1 MSILIRY
8 LIRSHVGPFL
18 FSFTLITGLLFLN
31 TVAQR
36 LDQLIGKGL
45 PWTVLAD
52 FAILA
57 LPHTV
62 ALTLPMSVLVAV
74 LYSFSDL
81 TAENEITAMT
91 GGGVNPV
98 RLLMPLVGIG
108 VILAGLMFLF
118 NDKVLPESNHALKN
132 LLVDIGR
139 KSPTFQLREQVV
151 NEVVAE
157 TENRRR
163 IYYLQASRIDPVTDE
178 LEDIVIYDV
187 SDPSAQRTTYA
198 KRGTMAFSQDQT
210 DLYLNLYDGSVFE
223 VPKDRLGGFQQAEF
237 AQQFLPIRG
246 ISNILERGYASDYR
260 SDREMSTEMLGWRA
274 LGYERDRAEV
284 REEAYGSSLVAV
296 KRALGWTGTGEGMVP
311 PTPSPASDGVA
322 ARPDP
327 MVPAGLQQPEPLP
340 PDGVTREVVTASKTQ
355 AERDESFRLAAIK
368 YRVEIHKK
376 YAIAFACIVFVLL
389 GAPLAVRFPRGGV
402 GMVITASVVIFAIF
416 WMSLIGGETLADRG
430 YMSPAMSMWLPN
442 LVLLPIGIIMVSR
455 MSKQMA
461 TARAGGW
468 DDLFFTLTK
477 WVRRPFQKVE
487 PAEASP
493 AA

>member
-8 LIRSHVGPFL
+8 LIRSHVGPFF
-18 FSFTLITGLLFLN
+18 FSFTLLTGLLFLN

-45 PWTVLAD
+45 PWTVLAE
-52 FAILA
+52 FAVLA

-151 NEVVAE
+151 NEVEAE

-163 IYYLQASRIDPVTDE
+163 IYYLQAARIDPVTSE

-198 KRGTMAFSQDQT
+198 KRGPMAFSEDQT

-237 AQQFLPIRG
+237 GQQFLPIRG

-260 SDREMSTEMLGWRA
+260 SDREMSTEMLEWRA
-274 LGYERDRAEV
+274 LSYERDREEL
-284 REEAYGSSLVAV
+284 REEAYESSLLAV
-296 KRALGWTGTGEGMVP
+296 RKALGWTGEGEKMVP
-311 PTPSPASDGVA
+311 PRPSENAGAKAAEERHVVA
-322 ARPDP
+322 AG
-327 MVPAGLQQPEPLP
+327 MQEPGVLP
-340 PDGVTREVVTASKTQ
+340 PDGVTRTVVMSTKTQ

-416 WMSLIGGETLADRG
+416 WVSLIGGETLADRG
-430 YMSPAMSMWLPN
+430 YVSPAMSMWLPN
-442 LVLLPIGIIMVSR
+442 LLLLPTGILMVSR
-455 MSKQMA
+455 MSRQVA

-468 DDLFFTLTK
+468 DDLFFTLTR
-477 WVRRPFQKVE
+477 WIRRPLQKGE
-487 PAEASP
+487 PIEAGP
-493 AA
+493 IA